1 MSSTP
6 NNPYLVKSMNGAI
19 TIDDWGGTQI
29 SNGNITTK
37 SLSLNNILASSTASA
52 YIMV

>member
-19 TIDDWGGTQI
+19 TIDDGGGTQI
-29 SNGNITTK
+29 SNGNITT
-37 SLSLNNILASSTASA
+37 NHYN
-52 YIMV
+52 